1 MRAGVFECP
10 VRGHTGDLWQR
21 WTLVS
26 LVFCF
31 SSVVALPPLQILIPN
46 ALVRLFRS
54 VAHLLCPLLQSDY
67 VFCVWNALERLVLLS
82 EPINRA
88 ILMFVVWSLMLVMC
102 NFYLIFSLPSPL
114 VLCFDQEMMEVSG
127 TLFLLVTET
136 SVVSLSCC
144 HKLYH

>member
-1 MRAGVFECP
+1 MVFECP

-31 SSVVALPPLQILIPN
+31 SSVVALLPLQILILP

-54 VAHLLCPLLQSDY
+54 IAHLLCPLLQSEIMFS
-67 VFCVWNALERLVLLS
+67 VFETHWRSSFSCQSRLT
-82 EPINRA
+82 A
-88 ILMFVVWSLMLVMC
+88 ILMFVVWSLILVMC
-102 NFYLIFSLPSPL
+102 NFYLFFSLPSPL

-136 SVVSLSCC
+136 DVVSLSCC
-144 HKLYH
+144 RELYH

>member
-31 SSVVALPPLQILIPN
+31 SSGVALLPLQILVPP
-46 ALVRLFRS
+46 ALVRLLRS

-67 VFCVWNALERLVLLS
+67 VFCVWNTLERIILLS
-82 EPINRA
+82 EPINRT
-88 ILMFVVWSLMLVMC
+88 ILMFVVWSLILV
-102 NFYLIFSLPSPL
+102 I
-114 VLCFDQEMMEVSG
+114 V
-127 TLFLLVTET
+127 
-136 SVVSLSCC
+136 
-144 HKLYH
+144 